1 MHPRRSPSF
10 TCVQMSFVPSDIK
23 QIKLPRTLVQV
34 IIHYMYFLFKKYIIQ
49 YRLFLLDGITLYDD
63 GMKIE
68 DSFIPYEYLVT
79 VDENSMVIL
88 AKYDDDDKLVPSDN
102 LMRLDFKKKIDPK
115 IVQNNLY
122 YHLKYNTVSLDVLSF
137 KSVKAKI

>member
-1 MHPRRSPSF
+1 MHPRRNPSF

-23 QIKLPRTLVQV
+23 RIKLPRTLVQV
-34 IIHYMYFLFKKYIIQ
+34 IIHYMYFLFKRYIIQ

-102 LMRLDFKKKIDPK
+102 LMRLDFKKKINPK